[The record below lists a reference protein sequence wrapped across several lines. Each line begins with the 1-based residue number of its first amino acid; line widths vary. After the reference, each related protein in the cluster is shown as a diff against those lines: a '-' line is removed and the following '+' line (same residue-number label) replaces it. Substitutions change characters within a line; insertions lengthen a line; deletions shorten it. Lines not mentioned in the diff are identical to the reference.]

1 LPLGGEGDQPPVPV
15 SARIDLPPSGIRLR
29 HSCLQRSR
37 LHLDPAERRSHTK
50 RRIWE
55 PPALINA
62 TNGMRGNGGWV
73 MTVSPSQPEAR
84 SRAPMAYVVLRS
96 QTKEGEGIDGH
107 SLGNGTAFSAVAA
120 PNLEKPRHGSRVSF
134 NRLNLRCFPWRLPIF
149 GGRTP
154 VRPRGMPDSVGYLS
168 RKRPRRKLP
177 GATGFH
183 SFAPSPEYE
192 TVPLSFECLKFGDYV
207 LGEDRCFAH
216 QSFTRSAVIVSFG
229 PTMRLTAWPSS
240 NCEQASFSAASL
252 VG

>member
-1 LPLGGEGDQPPVPV
+1 VLQWHTSSCVAKRRREKG
-15 SARIDLPPSGIRLR
+15 STGIRSGTARPFPLW
-29 HSCLQRSR
+29 
-37 LHLDPAERRSHTK
+37 RRP
-50 RRIWE
+50 IW
-55 PPALINA
+55 
-62 TNGMRGNGGWV
+62 
-73 MTVSPSQPEAR
+73 
-84 SRAPMAYVVLRS
+84 
-96 QTKEGEGIDGH
+96 K
-107 SLGNGTAFSAVAA
+107 SLGMGAEYH
-120 PNLEKPRHGSRVSF
+120 LI
-134 NRLNLRCFPWRLPIF
+134 RLNLRCFPWRLPIF